1 MAGGNRPS
9 LRKALDVFQN
19 RDYRYLWASSVL
31 AFIGMQI
38 QQVARGVLAWEL
50 TESFGATGL
59 MMFAFGLPLLLFSLF
74 GGAIADRFN
83 KRDLAIL
90 TQVGIVVVALITST
104 LIVTDRMTV
113 ELLFVLGLFQGTWF
127 AIGMPARQ
135 PLMALVVGEKQ
146 LMSAMAMGNAAMNG
160 TRLIGPALAGMLIV
174 WNGVEAAYFTMAGF
188 YFISLLGL
196 FLVPRVHGRPI
207 EDQRGDML
215 SEIRDG
221 IHYVITDKTLRFLLL
236 LSFITAIFAMPHI
249 ALLPGFVERDL
260 GMDSSN
266 VGVLMAVSGIG
277 AVVGSLLIAM
287 LTEYPRKPMLQFATG
302 QCTALGLILLGIL
315 GAVYGFSGAIFAILF
330 LGFAL
335 TAFQTVNMT
344 MFMVSARP
352 EYFGRIMSIMML
364 TFSTMPMMAAP
375 LGVIADRTG
384 ASSLFIALGIAVA
397 AMIAILSASNW
408 RYVVSRVMPG
418 AEGSSV
424 EAVKEESS

>member
-19 RDYRYLWASSVL
+19 RDYRYLWTSSVL

-50 TESFGATGL
+50 TESFSATGL

-90 TQVGIVVVALITST
+90 TQIGIVVVALTTSA
-104 LIVTDRMTV
+104 LIVTDRITV
-113 ELLFVLGLFQGTWF
+113 ELLFVLGLLQGTWF

-196 FLVPRVHGRPI
+196 LLVPRVHGRPI
-207 EDQRGDML
+207 EGQRGDML
-215 SEIRDG
+215 SEIREG
-221 IHYVITDKTLRFLLL
+221 IRYVINDKTLRFLLL

-277 AVVGSLLIAM
+277 AVIGSLLIAM
-287 LTEYPRKPMLQFATG
+287 LTEHPRKPMLQFATG
-302 QCTALGLILLGIL
+302 QGTALGLILLGIS
-315 GAVYGFSGAIFAILF
+315 GAAYGFSGAIFAILF

-352 EYFGRIMSIMML
+352 EYFGRVMSIMML

-384 ASSLFIALGIAVA
+384 ASALFIAQGIAVA
-397 AMIAILSASNW
+397 VMLTIVSAGNW
-408 RYVVSRVMPG
+408 RYVVSRAMPSTERSS
-418 AEGSSV
+418 AEGTR
-424 EAVKEESS
+424 EESS